1 MSNESPA
8 RIADLP
14 PGVPP
19 PTHDARADRLSLE
32 YTLPESITR
41 TLSWRGSKGRNG
53 GVALPEW
60 LVFRM
65 SELTPQDQADAV
77 RLAGGQSNGALL
89 TQELVFKT
97 IVELGGVPTRGRR
110 DDLELWWKALG
121 PKGRKMV
128 ESSFMDM
135 SAPTEEE
142 IRTFLATGKP

>member
-1 MSNESPA
+1 MNQDSPA

-19 PTHDARADRLSLE
+19 PSHDARADRLSLE
-32 YTLPESITR
+32 YTLPESILR
-41 TLSWRGSKGRNG
+41 TLSWRGTKGPKG
-53 GVALPEW
+53 AVAPPEW
-60 LVFRM
+60 LVYRM

-97 IVELGGVPTRGRR
+97 IVELGGASARGRR
-110 DDLELWWKALG
+110 DDLEFWWKALG

-135 SAPTEEE
+135 SAPSEEE

>member
-1 MSNESPA
+1 M
-8 RIADLP
+8 
-14 PGVPP
+14 
-19 PTHDARADRLSLE
+19 
-32 YTLPESITR
+32 R
-41 TLSWRGSKGRNG
+41 TLSWRGTKGKAG
-53 GVALPEW
+53 TVAPPEW

-97 IVELGGVPTRGRR
+97 IVELGGASARGRR
-110 DDLELWWKALG
+110 DDLEFWWKALG

-128 ESSFMDM
+128 ETSFMDM
-135 SAPTEEE
+135 SAPSEEE